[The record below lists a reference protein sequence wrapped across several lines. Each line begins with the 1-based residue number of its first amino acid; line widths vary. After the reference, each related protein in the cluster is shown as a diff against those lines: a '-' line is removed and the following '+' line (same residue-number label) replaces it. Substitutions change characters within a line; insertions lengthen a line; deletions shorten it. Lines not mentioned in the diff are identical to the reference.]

1 MGLALG
7 RSPHLTP
14 FKHLPVPR
22 PNLFCDCRILLQ
34 SQSMVSGRMGN
45 ALTDLFFLWR
55 LLKQASLFLRSPFSL
70 SPPCSIRVSHQYLY
84 EIYIFSYI
92 GLFCNYV
99 TEQFLSMLKTAPV
112 NTDAVRI
119 NKLILRLWMLQGRKR
134 SCKCVLQTK
143 LRSGVKCFPLPTANS
158 HSPTSPHCQSSFL
171 RPVTGELER
180 FPGRYMPTNHYLC

>member
-45 ALTDLFFLWR
+45 ALTALFFSLE
-55 LLKQASLFLRSPFSL
+55 ASETGKPVPAKPILPF
-70 SPPCSIRVSHQYLY
+70 PPCSIRVSHQYLY

-119 NKLILRLWMLQGRKR
+119 NKLILRL
-134 SCKCVLQTK
+134 
-143 LRSGVKCFPLPTANS
+143 
-158 HSPTSPHCQSSFL
+158 
-171 RPVTGELER
+171 
-180 FPGRYMPTNHYLC
+180 

>member
-7 RSPHLTP
+7 RSPHLT
-14 FKHLPVPR
+14 
-22 PNLFCDCRILLQ
+22 LFNIYLFHDLIFSAIVASYSNRSRWLAVEWATH
-34 SQSMVSGRMGN
+34 SQPY
-45 ALTDLFFLWR
+45 FFLWR

-119 NKLILRLWMLQGRKR
+119 NKLILRL
-134 SCKCVLQTK
+134 
-143 LRSGVKCFPLPTANS
+143 
-158 HSPTSPHCQSSFL
+158 
-171 RPVTGELER
+171 
-180 FPGRYMPTNHYLC
+180 

>member
-1 MGLALG
+1 MWLALG
-7 RSPHLTP
+7 RSPHL
-14 FKHLPVPR
+14 
-22 PNLFCDCRILLQ
+22 NLFNIYLFHDLIFSAIVASYSNRSRWLAVEWATH
-34 SQSMVSGRMGN
+34 SQPY
-45 ALTDLFFLWR
+45 FFLWR

-70 SPPCSIRVSHQYLY
+70 SPLQHSSLSSIPIWN
-84 EIYIFSYI
+84 IYIPWYRTV
-92 GLFCNYV
+92 LQLCYWTV
-99 TEQFLSMLKTAPV
+99 LSMLKTASV
-112 NTDAVRI
+112 FTGAVRI

-171 RPVTGELER
+171 RSVTGELER

>member
-45 ALTDLFFLWR
+45 ALTALFFLWR
-55 LLKQASLFLRSPFSL
+55 LLKQASLFLRSP
-70 SPPCSIRVSHQYLY
+70 
-84 EIYIFSYI
+84 FSYI